1 MKMVRISKATPE
13 IPTASMADIAFLL
26 IIFFLVTTTM
36 KMDLGMKIILP
47 AEAAETKV
55 KKKNVAHIWIN
66 AQNAVALE
74 KQIISIDEIE
84 DLIRQKLKENPKLII
99 SLKTDK
105 EASYN
110 TMVQV
115 MDELKQA
122 SATRISLMS
131 PD

>member
-1 MKMVRISKATPE
+1 
-13 IPTASMADIAFLL
+13 MADIAFLL

-55 KKKNVAHIWIN
+55 QKKNVAHIWIN

-74 KQIISIDEIE
+74 KQLIAVDEIE
-84 DLIRQKLKENPKLII
+84 DIIRQRLKENPNLIV

-122 SATRISLMS
+122 NATRISLMS

>member
-1 MKMVRISKATPE
+1 MKVVRVSKADPT

-47 AEAAETKV
+47 AEASQTQV
-55 KKKNVAHIWIN
+55 QKKNVCHIWIN
-66 AQNAVALE
+66 AQDQVALE
-74 KQIISIDEIE
+74 KEIVAIDDIEGIIEGR
-84 DLIRQKLKENPKLII
+84 LRENPKLIV
-99 SLKTDK
+99 SLKTHR
-105 EASYN
+105 EATYN

-115 MDELKQA
+115 IDELKKA
-122 SATRISLMS
+122 NATRLSLVS